1 MGEELGDILGLYDA
15 DDSSESAWR
24 KPGPAHGD
32 QVSVHQP
39 TAAQGK
45 GTDHRPQQGR
55 SVYYSKKVS

>member
-1 MGEELGDILGLYDA
+1 MGEELGDILGLHDA
-15 DDSSESAWR
+15 DDSSEPAR
-24 KPGPAHGD
+24 GMPGLAHRD

-45 GTDHRPQQGR
+45 GIDHRPQQGR